1 MTDDYKL
8 NVLKYITGNLQEEES
23 INTPQFKNVQSI
35 TNNLTTQIESHFISI
50 VIYTDFVPSKNNK
63 NQDLEYSV
71 ISCYG
76 TLPNQSQTS
85 GAFVILDKEYN
96 IVQIIDHYSDGSLI
110 GNIQCLNVDD
120 KGNYYAIELNG
131 STFRIVALNNLVLK
145 PVNSNTYQAIK
156 KEVHNIPNQYT
167 WGNFLKVFRNDGG
180 NKYFAVGIRESTG
193 EIAAG
198 ELTIS
203 NNDSWVWF
211 TSTCTKL
218 FAFSMLDNGY
228 NVYWDSNSEL
238 QFQIAGRKQGLV
250 MLTKGTSVA
259 MRETRYLTDDYDS
272 TQNNFIFA
280 NNNMGYYSMI
290 YDSEDETKTYYKIY
304 KIDLLNKTNKV
315 IFSSVDDATL
325 YSWLWFFKNNNG
337 IYYYRTIRTENDEHE
352 FNLIFG
358 FINDTNISEQL
369 LGTFSASIFLN
380 AFCYPNVVT
389 DFNKNYIYIQNQDKL
404 FSLDFIWN
412 PNNYNGIPYNSINS
426 LMPNVI
432 TVEDENE
439 QELFNRNLYNL
450 SSYSNWYTASVL
462 IPNYFLNEQQLYN
475 SLLYSKANNLLVSGN
490 INTTKNIYE
499 ELLINFT
506 NKFNIINNNIENI
519 TASSQLVNGMMTQ
532 NNQAYI
538 GKYKI
543 NYDDETNS
551 IRDVSIEDLIYSDL
565 STTLKITLYVDKKIN
580 SIELLSKDETIS
592 YITIDCSSLEEN
604 KYYLITQNIGIE

>member
-180 NKYFAVGIRESTG
+180 NKYFAVGIRESTD

-290 YDSEDETKTYYKIY
+290 YDNENSTKTYYKIY
-304 KIDLLNKTNKV
+304 KIDLSSKKNTV
-315 IFSSVDDATL
+315 IFSSEDNAAL

-532 NNQAYI
+532 NNQTYI

-551 IRDVSIEDLIYSDL
+551 IRDVSTEDLTYSDL

-592 YITIDCSSLEEN
+592 YITIDCSSLEES